1 MNETIQANENQ
12 APQLLEGVSELRKCN
27 FAPQDHFIKIR
38 FKNSDDESFYLEVK
52 WREFWFHT
60 FCTENGIFGSIIE
73 NDAALIAGTQFLQ
86 ASAEVMM
93 DGKVA
98 GRGVG
103 GYYLSGNDM
112 EYAVQMAETIAKGRA
127 LANAGFGTVFTSASA
142 SENGGFEVPC
152 DGGMRTSEFFVRSE
166 KNPMQMVRNNN
177 TTVPEEKPTAEKP
190 KPEPVKADPQPAPAA
205 VTQPENNGE
214 KIPTTREEALR
225 FRIPVRGKHFNEAF
239 GDVMGKD
246 PDAVRY
252 YATNPRYAGK
262 AVQAAAKLVLQ
273 T

>member
-52 WREFWFHT
+52 WSEFWFHT

-73 NDAALIAGTQFLQ
+73 NDAALIAGTKFLQ

-152 DGGMRTSEFFVRSE
+152 DGGMKTSEFFVKRNPS
-166 KNPMQMVRNNN
+166 NPMQV
-177 TTVPEEKPTAEKP
+177 TTASMRDHQQPDNDKPAETEEQGSKVTP
-190 KPEPVKADPQPAPAA
+190 KVEEEPKEMTKEDAFKFKV
-205 VTQPENNGE
+205 
-214 KIPTTREEALR
+214 
-225 FRIPVRGKHFNEAF
+225 PVRGKHFGEAL

-246 PDAVRY
+246 PKFVKY
-252 YATNPRYAGK
+252 YAENPRFANTELQK
-262 AVQAAAKLVLQ
+262 AANLILQ
-273 T
+273 K